1 MTSSFNPDLI
11 SKRAQPYFEANRNVL
26 VVEDDTIMGQM
37 VSQILSDVGFE
48 VTAAASG
55 AVAFEKLRHQPIDF
69 IILDILLP
77 EMDGFEIYERLQAEP
92 ETKNIPVMIVTAW
105 ADARNL
111 EKASHMGIKHFLAK
125 PFTEDELLLAILTL
139 LIDSTHKDDSK

>member
-1 MTSSFNPDLI
+1 MTSQFNPDLI

-37 VSQILSDVGFE
+37 VSEILNDVGFE

-55 AVAFEKLRHQPIDF
+55 MIALEKLKQQSIDF

-77 EMDGFEIYERLQAEP
+77 EMDGFEIYEKLQANP
-92 ETKNIPVMIVTAW
+92 ETKDIPVMIVTAW
-105 ADARNL
+105 ADRTHL
-111 EKASHMGIKHFLAK
+111 DKASRMGIKHFLAK

-139 LIDSTHKDDSK
+139 LVDSTHQNQA